1 MTVSLK
7 TMGHPASPSPGE
19 REIVIELTPK
29 RLFILILLAIP
40 LVLIAYVGFELF
52 SAYYGPRS
60 LSIEFSLDRETY
72 RPGDEVT
79 VRVSVG
85 TGVLGR
91 LIRIPAAGVAVAI
104 EVRNPGG
111 DVVYVDQ
118 GETNAAG
125 SLEFRFKILR
135 EAGAGE
141 YSIYLACTG
150 GSRSGGF
157 RVEP

>member
-1 MTVSLK
+1 
-7 TMGHPASPSPGE
+7 MGQPASPNPGE

>member
-1 MTVSLK
+1 
-7 TMGHPASPSPGE
+7 MGQPASPSPGE
-19 REIVIELTPK
+19 REIVIELTLR
-29 RLFILILLAIP
+29 RLVILILLAIP
-40 LVLIAYVGFELF
+40 ILIVAYVGLELF

-60 LSIEFSLDRETY
+60 LSIDFSLDRETY
-72 RPGDEVT
+72 SPGDEVT
-79 VRVSVG
+79 VRVCVG

-91 LIRIPAAGVAVAI
+91 LIRFPAGGVAVAI

-118 GETNAAG
+118 GETDAAG
-125 SLEFRFKILR
+125 NLEFRFKILR

-150 GSRSGGF
+150 GSGSGRF